1 MSERDKSPKSKDFW
15 PFSLETYRRDGV
27 ESACLALQDD
37 YGLDVNCLL
46 FCCWAAACGRGVLSG
61 DERAAMVEVSRSWNV
76 DVVQPLRRVRRALKE
91 KLGARDG
98 PEAALRQSVK
108 DLELEAEW
116 HEQRLLS
123 ALLSRPPDEPASRG
137 AANENVAG
145 YLTEVGCRRDDRLER
160 LLQVLLDASFR

>member
-1 MSERDKSPKSKDFW
+1 MSERDKSPTSKDFW

-76 DVVQPLRRVRRALKE
+76 DVVQPLRRVRCALKQ

-123 ALLSRPPDEPASRG
+123 ALLPRPPDEPASRG
-137 AANENVAG
+137 AANENVSG
-145 YLTEVGCRRDDRLER
+145 YLIEVGCRRDDRLER